1 MDLSKM
7 FLKKEEERVR
17 KNKEE
22 GSRRR
27 RKGISLLFK
36 TDLNYFSL
44 YNL

>member
-1 MDLSKM
+1 M

-17 KNKEE
+17 KNKEGE

>member
-1 MDLSKM
+1 M

-17 KNKEE
+17 KNKEEE